1 MDLDKNDYTVRIK
14 PMLDIKGRW
23 TGQIDMSIVTQPGND
38 LSDDDY
44 YSLMHFVKMICS
56 SVPVMESNDDIRG
69 IIQDYVISSEEKTK
83 KTLTKKSTSNKVDD
97 NIIYVNFSKG
107 V

>member
-1 MDLDKNDYTVRIK
+1 
-14 PMLDIKGRW
+14 
-23 TGQIDMSIVTQPGND
+23 
-38 LSDDDY
+38 
-44 YSLMHFVKMICS
+44 
-56 SVPVMESNDDIRG
+56 MESNDDIRG

>member
-56 SVPVMESNDDIRG
+56 SVRAKLFFDNS
-69 IIQDYVISSEEKTK
+69 Q
-83 KTLTKKSTSNKVDD
+83 LFKV
-97 NIIYVNFSKG
+97 FC
-107 V
+107 